1 MLVGV
6 LIGLLLVSI
15 AIIVFLAVRYTRVD
29 KKFNDFRTRE
39 EQLKQEMLSIAFE
52 TQEAERK
59 RIAEDLHDSIGNNL
73 MSLKINLSV
82 LERRG
87 HFISEPVIL
96 DDMNETVMQLK
107 EKIDRIIKEI
117 NPMVLEK
124 FGLSQAILQ
133 LLDKRMNRL
142 YTINISFDQ
151 KGETRRLESKKELM
165 VYRIVQ
171 ELLTNSIKYNSAWYM
186 WIEFD
191 WKPDHLL
198 ITIKDDGLGFSKYFQ
213 NQYDPYKT
221 GFGLMNIRNR
231 LKVLGAELSIFTEE
245 GKSCSAIHIP
255 YKNNL

>member
-1 MLVGV
+1 MVVGV
-6 LIGLLLVSI
+6 LIGLLLLSI
-15 AIIVFLAVRYTRVD
+15 AIIVYLAIRYTRVEN
-29 KKFNDFRTRE
+29 KFNDFKTRE
-39 EQLKQEMLSIAFE
+39 EQLKQEMLSIAFD

-59 RIAEDLHDSIGNNL
+59 RISEDLHDSIGNNL

-87 HFISEPVIL
+87 HFLTEPVIL

-133 LLDKRMNRL
+133 LLDKRINRL

-151 KGETRRLESKKELM
+151 KGETKRLEAKKELM

-231 LKVLGAELSIFTEE
+231 LKVLSAELSIFTEE

-255 YKNNL
+255 YKDNV